1 MNSIVFSALNTA
13 LACLALGLSE
23 TSKRSSSSLS
33 SKMLLKLAATPEKKN
48 QLSYFDTLRLKTE

>member
-33 SKMLLKLAATPEKKN
+33 SKMLLKLAATPEKN
-48 QLSYFDTLRLKTE
+48 HLSYFDTLRVKTE